1 MAERLHSAAIQ
12 LLRRVRVRDGEPGLS
27 AARLSALSVIV
38 VAGPITISELA
49 ATQGVRPPTMTRLVD
64 TLARDGLA
72 MREPHPDD
80 GRSVQVRA
88 TARLIGECVED
99 PESRGAELQR
109 EPHDGPASWFASAS
123 PLFRNAATSA
133 SLPGFACSFTANPTR
148 TVMALSSGKGSAI
161 LHATRATRN
170 RHPGISA

>member
-1 MAERLHSAAIQ
+1 MADRLHSAAIQ

-64 TLARDGLA
+64 TLERDGLA

-88 TARLIGECVED
+88 TGMGRLAL
-99 PESRGAELQR
+99 SRGRQHRATTLSRRLASLSRSDLAALDRAAELLER
-109 EPHDGPASWFASAS
+109 VTDAEPD
-123 PLFRNAATSA
+123 
-133 SLPGFACSFTANPTR
+133 PT
-148 TVMALSSGKGSAI
+148 
-161 LHATRATRN
+161 
-170 RHPGISA
+170 

>member
-88 TARLIGECVED
+88 TGMGRLAL
-99 PESRGAELQR
+99 SRGRQHRATTLSRRLAGLSRSDLAALDRAAELLER
-109 EPHDGPASWFASAS
+109 VAGADPDP
-123 PLFRNAATSA
+123 TS
-133 SLPGFACSFTANPTR
+133 
-148 TVMALSSGKGSAI
+148 
-161 LHATRATRN
+161 
-170 RHPGISA
+170 